1 MDNSNHPSY
10 EEAPARSLLF
20 RAVGLFTGDMHL
32 CREWVK
38 RQVVVI
44 QLLDWIFR
52 GVAQVMFVNNPLSG
66 LLITLGLFLQNP
78 WWALNG
84 LLGTLVSTVSAILL
98 GQNRSDSIS
107 LSLFDFIIDEK
118 KKHFPPA
125 RKPLLLFV
133 SLIFPGAPFSLAFTL
148 CYFHSCV
155 FHLIVFCC
163 HVDYICHTHLREAIS
178 AGLYGYNGTLVGIL
192 MAVFSAKASWYWW
205 LLLPNVF
212 MTMLCP
218 VVSSALSSIASK
230 WDVPIFTLPFN
241 ILVSLHIAAT
251 GANHPYFPEMDIQPN
266 YHLYPSND
274 SIKSLNISQLFL
286 SVPVG
291 VGQVYGCDSPWTG
304 GLVLLAL
311 LLSSPTICFHAMLG
325 SAAGVLSGLALA
337 APHKD
342 IYSGLWGY
350 NSALSC
356 IAIGGVFYVIT
367 WQTHFLALICALFCA
382 YMTAAISKLMSVLA
396 LPACTW
402 PFCLSTLIFLLISS
416 EIPAICRLPLSVVSY
431 PEENLRY
438 KRKLKASEEAQHHQQ
453 SSSQEEAQLKEDGGP
468 SVQLVVDR
476 DCSESV

>member
-1 MDNSNHPSY
+1 MTSMDNSKQPSH
-10 EEAPARSLLF
+10 EEAPSHSFLF
-20 RAVGLFTGDMHL
+20 RAVRLFTGDMRL
-32 CREWVK
+32 CGDWVK
-38 RQVVVI
+38 RQAVVI

-66 LLITLGLFLQNP
+66 LLITAGLFLQNP

-98 GQNRSDSIS
+98 GQNR
-107 LSLFDFIIDEK
+107 
-118 KKHFPPA
+118 
-125 RKPLLLFV
+125 
-133 SLIFPGAPFSLAFTL
+133 
-148 CYFHSCV
+148 
-155 FHLIVFCC
+155 
-163 HVDYICHTHLREAIS
+163 EAIS

-192 MAVFSAKASWYWW
+192 MAVFSAKGSWYWW

-212 MTMLCP
+212 MSMLCP
-218 VVSSALSSIASK
+218 VVSSALSSVASK
-230 WDVPIFTLPFN
+230 WDLPIFTLPFN
-241 ILVSLHIAAT
+241 ILVCLHVAAT
-251 GANHPYFPEMDIQPN
+251 GANHPYFPEVAFQPN
-266 YHLYPSND
+266 YHLHPLND
-274 SIKSLNISQLFL
+274 SIKGFSISQLFL

-304 GLVLLAL
+304 GLILLAL

-325 SAAGVLSGLALA
+325 SAAGMLSGLPCGTGHALA

-367 WQTHFLALICALFCA
+367 WQTHLLALVCALFCA

-431 PEENLRY
+431 PEENRRY
-438 KRKLKASEEAQHHQQ
+438 QRQLKAFKKAQHSQQ
-453 SSSQEEAQLKEDGGP
+453 SSSQDEAPLKANGGP
-468 SVQLVVDR
+468 NIQLVVKGG
-476 DCSESV
+476 CSESV